1 MSIPQKLILWRSIV
15 NKFMEYMYSGDWV
28 FGVTMGIVLLALVA
42 LVAKEPK
49 PEPPPKVQEI
59 TLENGTKCV
68 VLKGIYSDNAITC
81 EWGK

>member
-1 MSIPQKLILWRSIV
+1 MSIQKKLILWRLIV

-68 VLKGIYSDNAITC
+68 VLKGVYSDNAITC
-81 EWGK
+81 NWSK

>member
-1 MSIPQKLILWRSIV
+1 MSIQKKLILWRLIV

-68 VLKGIYSDNAITC
+68 VLKGVYSDNAITC

>member
-1 MSIPQKLILWRSIV
+1 M

-68 VLKGIYSDNAITC
+68 VLKGVYSDNSITC
-81 EWGK
+81 NWSK

>member
-68 VLKGIYSDNAITC
+68 VLKGVYSDNAITC